1 MVSATTERVS
11 ASWRG
16 GLPELVKELERQ
28 KAAKIDF
35 VADSRSVKVMP
46 RNVGTGTGFLEIV
59 AGDKQ
64 VGEFLTAPH
73 RLSDRAIDQIGERV
87 KPTVPGRFARE
98 LAAQQPRIAA
108 DLLNQMLT
116 ETPSR
121 VMFRCLD
128 GRVRAAL
135 SNKYRILDDLD
146 IAFASLDVIKRN
158 NGTILECTASESRME
173 IKFTATHMVEHIPED
188 RGGGGF
194 EKHLRRTTLDPNQF
208 RNLGKGAVCP
218 FVRVSHSGV
227 GEGGLNVGYG
237 VLRLACINGAVTEQA
252 MNQIHL
258 GAAQDMGLLT
268 EETIAADSKAIML
281 KCRDLIQ
288 VSLDSRTFGRIV
300 TVAKKAQADTIEA
313 PSAAVAN
320 LVENAGLSDA
330 DREGILAHFLRD
342 YDANRWGL
350 AQAVSRYS
358 QECDDADTAST
369 LETVSGKIIT
379 SGALIGA

>member
-59 AGDKQ
+59 AGDRQ

-258 GAAQDMGLLT
+258 GAASDCGLLT

-288 VSLDSRTFGRIV
+288 ASLDPRTFGRIV

>member
-1 MVSATTERVS
+1 MVSATNQVS

-46 RNVGTGTGFLEIV
+46 RNVGTGNGFLEIV

-73 RLSDRAIDQIGERV
+73 TLSDRAIDQIGERV

-108 DLLNQMLT
+108 NLLNEMLT

-158 NGTILECTASESRME
+158 NGTILECTASEARME

-208 RNLGKGAVCP
+208 RNLGRGAVCP

-237 VLRLACINGAVTEQA
+237 ILRLACINGAVTEQA

-258 GAAQDMGLLT
+258 GAASDIGLLT
-268 EETIAADSKAIML
+268 EETIAADSRAIML

-288 VSLDSRTFGRIV
+288 ASLDPRTFGRIV
-300 TVAKKAQADTIEA
+300 SVAKKAQADVIEA

-320 LVENAGLSDA
+320 LVENAGLTDA

-358 QECDDADTAST
+358 QECDDADTASN
-369 LETVSGKIIT
+369 LETVSGKIIA
-379 SGALIGA
+379 SPALIGA